1 MEFSAKKRKL
11 KPDQLSVMLFP
22 EEKTALVVAENINF
36 EGSSSILD
44 PESNKLEKI
53 EFSGG
58 LQKLEIEFKIIK
70 EEPKIEVSRV
80 LFNIDE
86 KSFVLSTFGDLPLYK
101 SHNLEQKLR
110 EGVFHHESAI
120 SQ

>member
-1 MEFSAKKRKL
+1 
-11 KPDQLSVMLFP
+11 MLFP

-80 LFNIDE
+80 LFHIDE